1 MNTFTRLS
9 AITVTILGL
18 VGLIF
23 GIVFI
28 IQASSAEQAI
38 ADEIQPL
45 TIAEVDPSYEAIKTN
60 QTALA
65 MAEEPQIQAGAAA
78 PSAMYNY
85 LTVQR
90 ASLGLAKTNIGFT
103 AFVRSSGI
111 INIIV
116 GLGLILAGVGLFRQT
131 RSVAKITTG

>member
-1 MNTFTRLS
+1 MNTFNRLS

-18 VGLIF
+18 VGLVF

-28 IQASSAEQAI
+28 TQASSAEQAMT
-38 ADEIQPL
+38 DDLNPL
-45 TIAEVDPSYEAIKTN
+45 TIAEVDPSYDAVKTK
-60 QTALA
+60 QMALA
-65 MAEEPQIQAGAAA
+65 LAEEPQIQAGKAA
-78 PSAMYNY
+78 PSTTYNY

-90 ASLGLAKTNIGFT
+90 ASLGLVKTNIGLA

-131 RSVAKITTG
+131 RSVAKITAG

>member
-9 AITVTILGL
+9 AIAVIVLGL
-18 VGLIF
+18 VGLVF
-23 GIVFI
+23 GILFI
-28 IQASSAEQAI
+28 TQASSAEQAI

-45 TIAEVDPSYEAIKTN
+45 TIAKVDPSYEAIKTN
-60 QTALA
+60 QMALA
-65 MAEEPQIQAGAAA
+65 MTEEPQIQAGEAA
-78 PSAMYNY
+78 PSTMYNY

-90 ASLGLAKTNIGFT
+90 ASLGLVKTNIGLA

-116 GLGLILAGVGLFRQT
+116 GLGLILAGVGLFKQT
-131 RSVAKITTG
+131 RSVAKIAAG